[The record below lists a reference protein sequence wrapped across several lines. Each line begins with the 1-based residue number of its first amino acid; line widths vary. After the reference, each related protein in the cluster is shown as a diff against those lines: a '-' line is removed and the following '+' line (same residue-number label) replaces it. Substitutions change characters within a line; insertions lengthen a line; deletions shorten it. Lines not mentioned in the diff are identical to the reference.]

1 MLTPLI
7 QTENHPNVMAG
18 IKPKCWRLTNSQ
30 RDGEEPEEIVV
41 RVQGIL
47 AGMDL
52 PPISNTLIFLIH
64 SGLVPYMESITIN
77 GK

>member
-7 QTENHPNVMAG
+7 QTENHTNVMVG

-30 RDGEEPEEIVV
+30 WDGEEPEEIVV
-41 RVQGIL
+41 QVQGIL

-52 PPISNTLIFLIH
+52 PAISGYLFFLTLFKNT
-64 SGLVPYMESITIN
+64 N
-77 GK
+77 KC

>member
-18 IKPKCWRLTNSQ
+18 IKLKCWRLTNSQ

-52 PPISNTLIFLIH
+52 PPISGYLFFSILFKNT
-64 SGLVPYMESITIN
+64 N
-77 GK
+77 KC